1 MSSTAPATT
10 APGLYA
16 YEVTA
21 KVAFRIETEPG
32 SPATF
37 ATEAEDLAALEAVFQ
52 EFLGTSVLAILTD
65 GYEVAEVKASR
76 AQVVEGEVAE

>member
-1 MSSTAPATT
+1 MSSTPT

-21 KVAFRIETEPG
+21 KVAFQIETEPG

-37 ATEAEDLAALEAVFQ
+37 GTEAQDVAALEAVFQ
-52 EFLGTSVLAILTD
+52 EFLGTSVLAVLTD
-65 GYEVAEVKASR
+65 GYKVVEVKATR
-76 AQVVEGEVAE
+76 AAVVEGEVVE